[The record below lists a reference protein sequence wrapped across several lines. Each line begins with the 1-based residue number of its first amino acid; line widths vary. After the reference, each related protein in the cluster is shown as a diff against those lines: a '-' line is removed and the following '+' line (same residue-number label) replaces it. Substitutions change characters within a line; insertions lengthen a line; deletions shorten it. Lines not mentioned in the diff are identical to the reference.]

1 MFVAFD
7 AQRDWADYDFVIIGA
22 GVAGLF
28 LAEKFASAGRV
39 LVIEAGGKEPGGV
52 GEGYYD
58 IDSTGRPYG
67 ALGKRLSSFGGTS
80 NHWGGHSHPLS
91 PAIFGNRPGYPG
103 WPITYADYALHLSE
117 AQGWVHLGDFE

>member
-7 AQRDWADYDFVIIGA
+7 AQHDWANYDFVIIGA

-28 LAEKFASAGRV
+28 LAEKFAPAGRV
-39 LVIEAGGKEPGGV
+39 LVIEAGGKDPGGL

-67 ALGKRLSSFGGTS
+67 ALGKRLSDARLMSIAKAVAPVIDTGIEERERRLFG
-80 NHWGGHSHPLS
+80 
-91 PAIFGNRPGYPG
+91 
-103 WPITYADYALHLSE
+103 
-117 AQGWVHLGDFE
+117 

>member
-7 AQRDWADYDFVIIGA
+7 AQRDWANYDFVIIGA

-28 LAEKFASAGRV
+28 LAEKFAPAGRV
-39 LVIEAGGKEPGGV
+39 LVIEAGGKDPGGL

-80 NHWGGHSHPLS
+80 NHWGGHLS
-91 PAIFGNRPGYPG
+91 SAREEF
-103 WPITYADYALHLSE
+103 L
-117 AQGWVHLGDFE
+117 AQYIAPWVTGQAAGTQSV